1 MKKATMSVLSMVLLS
16 ACAGIRT
23 QQSQDP
29 CDNLQSSLTTSFSNV
44 EEQTLTDEM
53 VIECRDG
60 NGQLERRT
68 ITTTTTTTDTTGQIT
83 TLTVTVE
90 DELYYGN
97 GQLRQRRTESEV
109 VSLDLDSVLKRQ
121 NHGPF
126 ESYLEN
132 GQLVSKG
139 TYNMGEKCGEWFEDG
154 ETETHPPPCPP
165 GLEDGN

>member
-16 ACAGIRT
+16 SCAGTRT

-29 CDNLQSSLTTSFSNV
+29 SYTCV
-44 EEQTLTDEM
+44 PVGAVTLDEM
-53 VIECRDG
+53 GSLKELVTNSECRDG

>member
-29 CDNLQSSLTTSFSNV
+29 CDNVQISSTVTTDGVRSV
-44 EEQTLTDEM
+44 TTDEV

-60 NGQLERRT
+60 SGQLERREI
-68 ITTTTTTTDTTGQIT
+68 ITTTTEDTTGT
-83 TLTVTVE
+83 TYTVE
-90 DELYYGN
+90 DEVFYGN
-97 GQLRQRRTESEV
+97 GQLRQRRTAVDE
-109 VSLDLDSVLKRQ
+109 Q